1 MKILLLSWVL
11 LVLGVTL
18 NSGHYIYKVEKED
31 APPYEVESNLKGLV
45 LVNSK
50 FENPSLKGT
59 LYRRLLGSSYGKEE
73 PLNTERPFTNSH
85 GLPFLEDF
93 EKEHNSQN
101 DVLEDIDNGLFKAYK
116 SKSYIFD
123 QMRQRSDAASE
134 DFIERR
140 KRTAEIPYFPLAS
153 QMSMYR
159 SRREPFAPPDTYGM
173 NLNQNGGYVWNNL
186 NNSPSLYELSTPSNV
201 YETTQSEDP
210 PQTSE
215 TPAFT
220 SAPEETPITSSAP
233 EHPDSGSSED
243 IYVNIIR
250 STPATEG
257 ISIELKE
264 VTEEIKENNEKA
276 PNYSDAFEPRELTVA
291 DTTETGPEEPEG
303 KAIEITESTVASV
316 SGISSQE
323 VKTEEVTPAPTVN
336 DVVKLRTGA
345 ESSSVGPDEF
355 VTNTGD
361 ASGNSEGDQVKEMP
375 EAPTLRP
382 LNYDGLPDY
391 IRESISTTERQNNQ
405 TDNPFLNPQP
415 GSEDKDME
423 GIIVTAQPVED
434 IPKTYGMNLTSS
446 SGKVWN
452 DLVNPPVSFEVGS
465 TESNQSQEPK
475 ETTQA
480 PTVTDEPVT
489 AEPKTETPAE
499 ETEKDKVPAI
509 PEENITP
516 IDMPEVTEQP
526 EAATN
531 EPNLMIPGTE
541 KNDESITTELP
552 TTSETPE
559 ISEST
564 EPDVK
569 SPETE
574 NPASEAPV
582 TEYITP
588 VTDLPEILST
598 TEETVTD
605 DNKSNDDIEP
615 VTTVMPDEEPE
626 GPEVEEPE
634 FGSEETGDGDE
645 VSEPEVPISTD
656 KLDIMNELLKSE
668 QFWAWLGEWMSAY
681 TELLKKH
688 IRKIAIQEICNA
700 RHGDIC
706 PLDKPDSGSIV
717 KDGKVTVNG
726 KEIDLNDLNQL
737 RRGNKGHSVDAT
749 TIYGNSVGNDKV
761 TNVFI
766 FNPDNAKDIIEGLKP
781 ENSSNVN
788 IIIEEN
794 KEEDKGSIE
803 VTAIP
808 AIPEVE
814 NKEITEDAGIEDR
827 KNEAGAEVPKEGIE
841 GTTEKQVESVGADE
855 RKSEDVKEVEKVTE
869 AVELKDQNVKVADV
883 EAVKLKSSELSV
895 ENVTEAKL
903 Q

>member
-18 NSGHYIYKVEKED
+18 NSGHYIYKV
-31 APPYEVESNLKGLV
+31 
-45 LVNSK
+45 
-50 FENPSLKGT
+50 
-59 LYRRLLGSSYGKEE
+59 EE

-101 DVLEDIDNGLFKAYK
+101 DVLEDIDNGLFKEPKPLTDEAVKTAYK

>member
-101 DVLEDIDNGLFKAYK
+101 DVLEDIDNGLFKEPKPLTDEAVKTAYK

-361 ASGNSEGDQVKEMP
+361 ASGNSEGDQVK
-375 EAPTLRP
+375 
-382 LNYDGLPDY
+382 
-391 IRESISTTERQNNQ
+391 
-405 TDNPFLNPQP
+405 
-415 GSEDKDME
+415 
-423 GIIVTAQPVED
+423 
-434 IPKTYGMNLTSS
+434 
-446 SGKVWN
+446 
-452 DLVNPPVSFEVGS
+452 
-465 TESNQSQEPK
+465 EPK

>member
-101 DVLEDIDNGLFKAYK
+101 DVLEDIDNGLFKEPKPLTDEAVKTAYK

-361 ASGNSEGDQVKEMP
+361 ASGNSEGDQVK
-375 EAPTLRP
+375 
-382 LNYDGLPDY
+382 
-391 IRESISTTERQNNQ
+391 
-405 TDNPFLNPQP
+405 
-415 GSEDKDME
+415 
-423 GIIVTAQPVED
+423 
-434 IPKTYGMNLTSS
+434 
-446 SGKVWN
+446 